1 MSHAFAGP
9 LVSAVTQNQPLR
21 VEIKGLQNRPL
32 FGSKDAPVWPIT
44 AGSEG
49 HVECPESKPANDD
62 YTAWLNAAVRSGEL
76 LRIWGSTANGGPV
89 FAAVE
94 TSHFDH
100 RRFIKKQVI
109 GVDGPRTAKG
119 LLHATQGLPS
129 HFA

>member
-1 MSHAFAGP
+1 M
-9 LVSAVTQNQPLR
+9 
-21 VEIKGLQNRPL
+21 VEIKGFKTSHSMGVKTALV
-32 FGSKDAPVWPIT
+32 GPIIT
-44 AGSEG
+44 GSEG
-49 HVECPESKPANDD
+49 HVECPRSEPANDD